1 MSSINTRISE
11 KLKTVIMSFYS
22 KLIRLVQSLR
32 KQTVIKADIKFLA
45 PSKMLEHKRIIIT
58 GGSRGLGY
66 AMAKKFVAEGAEVLI
81 TGHNIERLKQA
92 SEEIGC
98 KYVLFDSTDF
108 DKMDSFIDEARNAL
122 GQIDVLI
129 NNAGISLHE
138 GNIRN
143 VTKESY
149 DVQFDTNL
157 KSAYF
162 LSQKFLEIYEGNH
175 QRNGSILFVSSERGK
190 YVDDIPYGLIKAS
203 INSLTQGLSFLLR
216 KSDIRINA
224 IAPGITATDMTG
236 TTPENLFS
244 GKYATGR
251 YYLPEEVAE
260 VACFLVS
267 DVSKCVSG
275 QIIGCDNGYNVNSY
289 RK

>member
-1 MSSINTRISE
+1 MGLYN
-11 KLKTVIMSFYS
+11 KLRS
-22 KLIRLVQSLR
+22 LVLCFR
-32 KQTVIKADIKFLA
+32 KPIIVKADIKYLA
-45 PSKMLEHKRIIIT
+45 PNKRLENKRILIT

-66 AMAKKFVAEGAEVLI
+66 AMAKKFVSEGAEVLI
-81 TGHNIERLKQA
+81 TGRNIDSLKQV
-92 SEEIGC
+92 SEELGC
-98 KYVLFDSTDF
+98 KFIQFDSTDF
-108 DKMDSFIDEARNAL
+108 DNIDSFINKAKSIL
-122 GQIDVLI
+122 GQIDVLV

-149 DVQFDTNL
+149 DAQFNTNL
-157 KSAYF
+157 KSVFF
-162 LSQKFLEIYEGNH
+162 LSQKFLELYENNH
-175 QRNGSILFVSSERGK
+175 QQNGSILYLSSERGK

-216 KSDIRINA
+216 NSDIRINA
-224 IAPGITATDMTG
+224 VAPGITTTDMTG
-236 TTPENLFS
+236 TSPDNLYS

-260 VACFLVS
+260 VACFLIS
-267 DVSKCVSG
+267 DAAKCISG

-289 RK
+289 KR

>member
-1 MSSINTRISE
+1 MGLYN
-11 KLKTVIMSFYS
+11 KLRS
-22 KLIRLVQSLR
+22 LVLCFR
-32 KQTVIKADIKFLA
+32 KPIIVKADIKYLA
-45 PSKMLEHKRIIIT
+45 PNKRLENKRILIT

-66 AMAKKFVAEGAEVLI
+66 AMAKKFVSEGAEVLI
-81 TGHNIERLKQA
+81 TGRNIDSLKQV
-92 SEEIGC
+92 SEELGC
-98 KYVLFDSTDF
+98 KFIQFDSTDF
-108 DKMDSFIDEARNAL
+108 DNIDSFINKAKSIL
-122 GQIDVLI
+122 GQIDVLV

-149 DVQFDTNL
+149 DAQFNTNL
-157 KSAYF
+157 KSVYF
-162 LSQKFLEIYEGNH
+162 LSQKFLELYENNH
-175 QRNGSILFVSSERGK
+175 QQNGSILYLSSERGK

-216 KSDIRINA
+216 NSDIRINA
-224 IAPGITATDMTG
+224 VAPGITTTDMTG
-236 TTPENLFS
+236 TSPDNLYS

-260 VACFLVS
+260 VACFLIS
-267 DVSKCVSG
+267 DAAKCISG

-289 RK
+289 KR

>member
-1 MSSINTRISE
+1 
-11 KLKTVIMSFYS
+11 
-22 KLIRLVQSLR
+22 
-32 KQTVIKADIKFLA
+32 
-45 PSKMLEHKRIIIT
+45 
-58 GGSRGLGY
+58 
-66 AMAKKFVAEGAEVLI
+66 MAKKFVSEGAEVLI
-81 TGHNIERLKQA
+81 TGRNAKSLEQA

-98 KYVLFDSTDF
+98 KYILFDSTNF
-108 DKMDSFIDEARNAL
+108 DNIDVFLGEVTNVL
-122 GQIDVLI
+122 GQIDVLV

-143 VTKESY
+143 VTLESY
-149 DVQFDTNL
+149 DAQFDTNL
-157 KSAYF
+157 KSVYF
-162 LSQKFLEIYEGNH
+162 LSQKFIELYENNH
-175 QRNGSILFVSSERGK
+175 QHNGSILFVSSERGK

-216 KSDIRINA
+216 KNDIRINA
-224 IAPGITATDMTG
+224 VAPGITTTDMTG
-236 TTPENLFS
+236 TTPDNLYS

-260 VACFLVS
+260 VACFLIS
-267 DVSKCVSG
+267 DAAKCVSG